1 MNTRITARHF
11 DLDPDLKA
19 YVEEKVAHL
28 SHYFDRVD
36 EANVVLEAEGHRR
49 RAVVTVHASRVVLS
63 SEQEAGDA
71 RTAFDK
77 AIDKVERRVR
87 RHKDKIRNRKNVE
100 PTAEVAEKAGG
111 VAPDQ
116 VGIVREELLSSPMTA
131 DEALEELDSLNIRFL
146 AFNNSETGKV
156 NVIYRRDDGNYGLV
170 EPDELA

>member
-1 MNTRITARHF
+1 MKVRITARHF
-11 DLDPDLKA
+11 DLDPDLKE
-19 YVEEKVAHL
+19 YVEDKVEHL
-28 SHYFDRVD
+28 AHYFDRVD

-63 SEQEAGDA
+63 SEQEADEV

-87 RHKDKIRNRKNVE
+87 RHKDKIRNRKYVE
-100 PTAEVAEKAGG
+100 ATAEVAEMAGG

-116 VGIVREELLSSPMTA
+116 LGIVKEELLSHPMTPE
-131 DEALEELDSLNIRFL
+131 EALNELDSLRIRFL

-170 EPDELA
+170 EPEDIG